1 MINGLSHI
9 TLVVHDIHK
18 TTELFNFLFD
28 AKEIYYSADTY
39 YSLSKEKFLLV
50 NDLWIA
56 IMEGDPLPVKTYN
69 HIAFKISEGDF
80 DMYLDKITKLGL
92 EIIDDRSRLPGE
104 GKSIYFFDYDNHLF
118 ELHTGSLEERLRE
131 YQKE

>member
-1 MINGLSHI
+1 
-9 TLVVHDIHK
+9 
-18 TTELFNFLFD
+18 
-28 AKEIYYSADTY
+28 
-39 YSLSKEKFLLV
+39 
-50 NDLWIA
+50 
-56 IMEGDPLPVKTYN
+56 MEGDPLPVKTYN

-118 ELHTGSLEERLRE
+118 EQLFQNKKEQLLTQSGIIHSDRCRVNLVFFYYQIFSVAQSDLSRQDSPKE
-131 YQKE
+131 YSPV